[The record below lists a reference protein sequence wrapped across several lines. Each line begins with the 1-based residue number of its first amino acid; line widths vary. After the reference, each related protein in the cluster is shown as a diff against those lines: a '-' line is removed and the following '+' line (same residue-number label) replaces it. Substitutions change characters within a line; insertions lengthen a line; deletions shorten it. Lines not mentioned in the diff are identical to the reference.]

1 MIKGMTG
8 FGAAEISVGKIK
20 GGIEIKSQNHR
31 YFDIVYYLPPGMSS
45 LENGIRDTA
54 NREIERGRIMVSVK
68 ITDRPLQDIRFNKD
82 AVQEYLR
89 YTKILK
95 KEFNLNGDLRPSDL
109 IRLPGVI
116 ETREVVLEAEEI
128 WPAVKKALD
137 VALKSLMAMRNR
149 EGKALAKD
157 MGAILRRMLMRI
169 KKIDSRTKAIL
180 REKKKALPKDE
191 FLSIQ
196 KGNDISEELTRLTHY
211 IQEFKMHLQASGG
224 VGKKLDFVAQEM
236 QRETNT
242 IGSKVQDR
250 EVSNSVIALKSKIEK
265 LREQAQNVE

>member
-8 FGAAEISVGKIK
+8 FGSADISFGKIK
-20 GGIEIKSQNHR
+20 GGVEIKSQNHR

-45 LENGIRDTA
+45 FESGIRDAA
-54 NREIERGRIMVSVK
+54 NREIERGRIMVSIK
-68 ITDRPLQDIRFNKD
+68 ITDRPLQNIRFNKD
-82 AVQEYLR
+82 AVREYLR
-89 YTKILK
+89 YSKILK
-95 KEFNLNGDLRPSDL
+95 NDFNLTGELDIADL
-109 IRLPGVI
+109 IRLPGVV
-116 ETREVVLEAEEI
+116 EAREVVLEPQEI
-128 WPAVKKALD
+128 WPVVKKALD
-137 VALKSLMAMRNR
+137 VALKSLMAMRIR

-157 MGAILRRMLMRI
+157 MNDILRNMGLEI
-169 KKIDSRTKAIL
+169 KKIDARTKAIL
-180 REKKKALPKDE
+180 KEKKKILPEDE

-196 KGNDISEELTRLTHY
+196 KGNDIAEELTRLAHY
-211 IQEFKMHLQASGG
+211 VDEFKMHLQKSGG

>member
-8 FGAAEISVGKIK
+8 FGAADISFGKIK

-45 LENGIRDTA
+45 FENGIRDTA
-54 NREIERGRIMVSVK
+54 NRDLERGRVMVSLK
-68 ITDRPLQDIRFNKD
+68 ITDRPLQNITFNKE

-89 YTKILK
+89 YSRILK
-95 KEFNLNGDLRPSDL
+95 KDFNLSGDLDIADL
-109 IRLPGVI
+109 IRLPGVV
-116 ETREVVLEAEEI
+116 EAREIVLEPDTM
-128 WPAVKKALD
+128 WPAVKKALET
-137 VALKSLMAMRNR
+137 ALKSLMAMRAR

-157 MGAILRRMLMRI
+157 MNDILRRMVLQI

-180 REKKKALPKDE
+180 REKKKILPEDE

-196 KGNDISEELTRLTHY
+196 KGNDISEELTRLSHY
-211 IQEFKMHLQASGG
+211 IDEFKMHLRASGA